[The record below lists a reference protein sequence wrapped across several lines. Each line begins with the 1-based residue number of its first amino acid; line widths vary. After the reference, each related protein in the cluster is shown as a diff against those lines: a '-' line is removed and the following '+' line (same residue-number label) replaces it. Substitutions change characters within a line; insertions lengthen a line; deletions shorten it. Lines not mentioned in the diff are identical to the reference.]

1 VKLSDTSK
9 RTSFNFLDEIFNR
22 LLEDENIRFYL
33 KSSNKKIIPLPIVNR
48 RLGVLYHFSKQ
59 KTMQILKELERKR
72 LIKIVSFHG
81 IKIKKSIF
89 QISQSCNNRIF

>member
-9 RTSFNFLDEIFNR
+9 RASFNFLDEIFNR
-22 LLEDENIRFYL
+22 LLEDKNIRFYL

-59 KTMQILKELERKR
+59 KTMQILKELEKNG
-72 LIKIVSFHG
+72 LVKIINFHG
-81 IKIKKSIF
+81 IKFI
-89 QISQSCNNRIF
+89 